1 MLNKI
6 QQPILITG
14 ASGFIGSNLLRFF
27 VSKNIRVNIILRKK
41 SSIWRIKDIIDK
53 TKIFYADLREKE
65 NLSNVIRKIKP
76 KSIFHLSA
84 YGAYSHQNQVELI
97 KSSILDSTVNL
108 INECKKYKFNIFIN
122 TGSNSEYGFRKEKM
136 NENDLVRPN
145 SDYALFKAASTLF
158 CQQESIANGLPIIT
172 VRPFHVYGPYEEPT
186 RLIPTLIRNLLKNKN
201 SRLVSPDIARD
212 LIFVDDAINLYLK
225 IASKPNVNGDIFNI
239 GTGKQRTIKEIYSN
253 LNKLLNCNIKPKW
266 NSMKRRRWD
275 QKIWKADMSKV
286 KKKFNWK
293 PKHNLIQ
300 GLIKTISWHKKF
312 YN

>member
-6 QQPILITG
+6 QHPILITG
-14 ASGFIGSNLLRFF
+14 TSGFVGSNLLRFF
-27 VSKNIRVNIILRKK
+27 VSKDIKVNIILRKK
-41 SSIWRIKDIIDK
+41 SNIWRIKDIINE
-53 TKIFYADLREKE
+53 TKIFYVDLREKE
-65 NLSNVIRKIKP
+65 KLSKIIQKIKP
-76 KSIFHLSA
+76 KSIFHMAA
-84 YGAYSHQNQVELI
+84 YGAYSYQDQVKLI
-97 KSSILDSTVNL
+97 KSSILDSTMNL
-108 INECKKYKFNIFIN
+108 VNECKKFKFNVFIN

-145 SDYALFKAASTLF
+145 SDYAFFKAASTLF
-158 CQQESIANGLPIIT
+158 CQQESIINRLPIIT

-186 RLIPTLIRNLLKNKN
+186 RLIPTLIRNLLKNKE
-201 SRLVSPDIARD
+201 SRLVSPDIVRD
-212 LIFVDDAINLYLK
+212 FIYVDDAINLYLK
-225 IASKPNVNGDIFNI
+225 IASKPSVKGDIFNI

-253 LNKLLNCNIKPKW
+253 LNNLLNCKIKPKW

-275 QKIWKADMSKV
+275 QKTWKADMSKV

-293 PKHNLIQ
+293 PKHSLKQ

>member
-6 QQPILITG
+6 QYPILITG
-14 ASGFIGSNLLRFF
+14 ASGFVGSNLLRFF
-27 VSKNIRVNIILRKK
+27 ISKGIKVNIILREK
-41 SSIWRIKDIIDK
+41 SNIWRIKDIIDDA
-53 TKIFYADLREKE
+53 KIFYVDLKEKE
-65 NLSNVIRKIKP
+65 KLGKIIQKIKP
-76 KSIFHLSA
+76 KSIFHMAA
-84 YGAYSHQNQVELI
+84 YGAYPNQDKVKLI
-97 KSSILDSTVNL
+97 KSSILDATMNL
-108 INECKKYKFNIFIN
+108 VNECKKIKFNVFIN

-136 NENDLVRPN
+136 SENDLVKPN
-145 SDYALFKAASTLF
+145 SDYAAFKAASTLF
-158 CQQESIANGLPIIT
+158 CQQESITNCLPIIT

-186 RLIPTLIRNLLKNKN
+186 RLIPTLIRNLLKKKY

-225 IASKPNVNGDIFNI
+225 IASRPNVNGDIFNI
-239 GTGKQRTIKEIYSN
+239 GSGKQRTIREIYSN
-253 LNKLLNCNIKPKW
+253 LNKLINCNIKPKW

-293 PKHNLIQ
+293 PKHSLKQ

>member
-6 QQPILITG
+6 QHPILITG
-14 ASGFIGSNLLRFF
+14 TSGFVGSNLLRFF
-27 VSKNIRVNIILRKK
+27 VSKNIKVNIILRKK
-41 SSIWRIKDIIDK
+41 SNIWRIKDIINE
-53 TKIFYADLREKE
+53 TKIFYVDLREKE
-65 NLSNVIRKIKP
+65 KLSKIIQKIKP
-76 KSIFHLSA
+76 KSIFHMAA
-84 YGAYSHQNQVELI
+84 YGAYSYQDQVKLI
-97 KSSILDSTVNL
+97 KSSILDSTMNL
-108 INECKKYKFNIFIN
+108 VNECKKFKFNVFIN

-145 SDYALFKAASTLF
+145 SDYAFFKAASTLF
-158 CQQESIANGLPIIT
+158 CQQESIINKLPIIT

-186 RLIPTLIRNLLKNKN
+186 RLIPTLIRNLLKNKD
-201 SRLVSPDIARD
+201 SHLVSPDIVRD
-212 LIFVDDAINLYLK
+212 LIYVDDAINLYLK
-225 IASKPNVNGDIFNI
+225 IASKPSVKGDIFNI

-253 LNKLLNCNIKPKW
+253 LNNLLNCKIKPKW

-293 PKHNLIQ
+293 PKHSLKQ